1 MIVINEH
8 AKECWNA
15 QLAKE
20 KSLKQCLQ
28 SLEKWQGIIT
38 IYRDLCDPLSFFFKQ
53 RYDNGQCGICGG
65 IIYHGARD
73 NYGSGGAPTFS
84 VCITPT
90 QGYRI
95 HT

>member
-20 KSLKQCLQ
+20 KSLKQCLH

-38 IYRDLCDPLSFFFKQ
+38 IYSDYDPLSFCFQQTYF
-53 RYDNGQCGICGG
+53 NGQLGINGG
-65 IIYHGARD
+65 IIFHGKRD
-73 NYGSGGAPTFS
+73 GYGNGSAPTFS
-84 VCITPT
+84 TCLQPT
-90 QGYRI
+90 SGYSI